1 MINFRN
7 NWIEFDC
14 PNCKYSISIMLQS
27 IQLEEL
33 CYCHNCK
40 ESIKLI
46 DSNANLRLNK
56 NMIEQEFNKLKKL
69 FK

>member
-7 NWIEFDC
+7 NWIEMDC

-27 IQLEEL
+27 ILLEEL
-33 CYCHNCK
+33 YYCHNCK
-40 ESIKLI
+40 KSIQLI
-46 DSNANLRLNK
+46 DSNASLRLNT